1 MTSPRT
7 LLKIWNLHPKKQ
19 FGQNFLSDPS
29 TSKMI
34 VSKANIAPDDIILE
48 IGSGL
53 GALTIPAAGVAK
65 QVYALDKDR
74 QLIALLKTEL
84 LAQNLLNIELME
96 QDILKFEI
104 ESFIREKNINQKLVV
119 MGNLPYN
126 ISSQVLVQ
134 LIQSRKYVSRA
145 ILMFQKELALRIMAN
160 PGGKDYGRITAMLKY
175 CSDIKSLA
183 IIKAPMFFPKP
194 KVDSQVVEICFK
206 DTPEYP
212 AEDEDF
218 LFKVIKAA
226 FSKRRKTL
234 RNSLGGSELVIS
246 TDTAGMALE
255 HAEIDPIRRAE
266 TLSVQEFVN
275 LSHALADHISTSSK
289 IL

>member
-19 FGQNFLSDPS
+19 FGQNFLSEPS

-34 VSKANIAPDDIILE
+34 ISRSNISPDDIILE
-48 IGSGL
+48 IGAGL

-65 QVYALDKDR
+65 QVYALDKDH

-96 QDILKFEI
+96 QDILKFD
-104 ESFIREKNINQKLVV
+104 FQAFVNKKNINQKLVV

-134 LIQSRKYVSRA
+134 LIQSRKHVTRA
-145 ILMFQKELALRIMAN
+145 VLMFQKELALRIMAN
-160 PGGKDYGRITAMLKY
+160 PGVKDYGRITAMLKY
-175 CSDIKSLA
+175 CSDIKPLA
-183 IIKAPMFFPKP
+183 TIKAPMFFPKP
-194 KVDSQVVEICFK
+194 KVDSEVVEICFK
-206 DTPEYP
+206 ETPEYP
-212 AEDEDF
+212 ADDEAF

-226 FSKRRKTL
+226 FGKRRKTL
-234 RNSLGGSELVIS
+234 KNALSGSELAIS
-246 TDTAGMALE
+246 ADTSIKALE
-255 HAEIDPIRRAE
+255 QAEIDPVRRAE
-266 TLSVQEFVN
+266 TLTIREFVN
-275 LSHALADHISTSSK
+275 LSHTLSAN
-289 IL
+289 ILK